1 MDEQEYIILPI
12 IENEAKKIISEINE
26 KYLFK
31 TERILFIEDLE
42 KDFPNI
48 SLLIPYLYSTNIA
61 VSWEWK
67 GRQVIKFRSESE
79 TKVQYSEIDNGII
92 SLKTTQSI
100 LQLQI
105 DRISEGILNYKKLA
119 TKAGKDGNKPLA
131 YSYIRRKKQ
140 LEDISNK
147 RHSAL
152 ETIQTI
158 LVSIQ
163 NADTD
168 KEIFDAL
175 KLGNN
180 SLTVAVKENGVDV
193 DTVEDIMIDVQQAL
207 QDQQEIDMA
216 IIENEKQI
224 NNIDDSELLE
234 ELERLT
240 INELPKVPENSPI
253 KPITVKIPI
262 TNEED
267 IDKQM
272 EELLNKLPNL
282 NIEEPVKEVKV
293 ERQLVHS

>member
-1 MDEQEYIILPI
+1 
-12 IENEAKKIISEINE
+12 
-26 KYLFK
+26 
-31 TERILFIEDLE
+31 
-42 KDFPNI
+42 
-48 SLLIPYLYSTNIA
+48 
-61 VSWEWK
+61 
-67 GRQVIKFRSESE
+67 
-79 TKVQYSEIDNGII
+79 
-92 SLKTTQSI
+92 
-100 LQLQI
+100 
-105 DRISEGILNYKKLA
+105 
-119 TKAGKDGNKPLA
+119 
-131 YSYIRRKKQ
+131 
-140 LEDISNK
+140 
-147 RHSAL
+147 
-152 ETIQTI
+152 
-158 LVSIQ
+158 
-163 NADTD
+163 
-168 KEIFDAL
+168 
-175 KLGNN
+175 
-180 SLTVAVKENGVDV
+180 VDV